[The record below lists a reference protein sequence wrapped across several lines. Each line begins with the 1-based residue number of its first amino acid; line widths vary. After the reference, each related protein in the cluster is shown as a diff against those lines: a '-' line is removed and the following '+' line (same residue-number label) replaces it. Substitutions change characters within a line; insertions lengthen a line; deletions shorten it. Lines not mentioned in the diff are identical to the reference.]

1 MWVQSLGQE
10 DPLEEGMATHSSI
23 LAGRISWTEEPD
35 RLQSMGSQRVGHDW
49 SNWAQ
54 QGAHTCIVSCH
65 LQTVRVSSFR
75 IWIPFLFLLC
85 CCGYDFQNCWVIVV
99 SVGTLVLFLILG
111 EMLSV
116 FRLMFAVGLS
126 YMAFIMLRL
135 VPSMLIFWRVFFF
148 NHKWVLNFV
157 KNVLCNIDVVM
168 WFLSFNLLLWCIT
181 LKNPCIPEINPSW
194 SGCMSL
200 LMWCWILFA
209 RTLLMIFASGSSV
222 ICFVF

>member
-99 SVGTLVLFLILG
+99 SVGTLVLFLFLG

-135 VPSMLIFWRVFFF
+135 VPSMLIFWTVFFF
-148 NHKWVLNFV
+148 LIISGFW
-157 KNVLCNIDVVM
+157 I
-168 WFLSFNLLLWCIT
+168 LSKTFSAI
-181 LKNPCIPEINPSW
+181 
-194 SGCMSL
+194 
-200 LMWCWILFA
+200 LMWSCGFYLSICYYGASRWRIL
-209 RTLLMIFASGSSV
+209 ASLRSIPVDQGV
-222 ICFVF
+222 WAF